1 MESYEEAID
10 LVMEMM
16 SLPRKSLN
24 DLETELL
31 SGIDKDSTNYEKYQQ
46 LFSSI
51 EDVKNDLCQLAMS

>member
-31 SGIDKDSTNYEKYQQ
+31 SGLEKDSTNYEKYQQ

>member
-1 MESYEEAID
+1 MESYDEAID

-31 SGIDKDSTNYEKYQQ
+31 SGLEKDSANYEKYRQ